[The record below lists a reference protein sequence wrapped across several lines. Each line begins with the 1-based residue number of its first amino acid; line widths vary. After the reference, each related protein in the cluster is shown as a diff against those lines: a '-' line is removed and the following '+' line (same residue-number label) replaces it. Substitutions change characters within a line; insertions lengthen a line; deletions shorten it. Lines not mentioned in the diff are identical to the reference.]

1 MKTIARNK
9 KAFREI
15 HVEEKIEAGIALT
28 GTEIKSVRAGKV
40 TLDQAYVQV
49 KRGEVWL
56 ISANIAEYAQG
67 SYNNHSPS
75 RKRKLLL
82 HKREIR
88 KLQTKIDERGFT
100 ILPISL
106 YLTDKGLAKVQIG
119 VGRGK
124 KLHDKRQDIK
134 NRDIKREIDRQMKE
148 R

>member
-1 MKTIARNK
+1 M
-9 KAFREI
+9 
-15 HVEEKIEAGIALT
+15 
-28 GTEIKSVRAGKV
+28 
-40 TLDQAYVQV
+40 
-49 KRGEVWL
+49 